1 MAANYNNMAQGSGPP
16 PQSAAAAQQ
25 LLHQHMR
32 QNYINQNVVPPGH
45 PSFPGNNGPNQMAQV
60 NARYQQQFQ
69 RFGPQLRPN
78 ILPNMKV
85 VSYKKKDNLLK

>member
-1 MAANYNNMAQGSGPP
+1 MAANYPNMAQGTGPQQPP
-16 PQSAAAAQQ
+16 PSAAAQQ
-25 LLHQHMR
+25 LMHQHLR
-32 QNYINQNVVPPGH
+32 QSYINQSVVPPGH

-69 RFGPQLRPN
+69 RFGPQMRPQN

-85 VSYKKKDNLLK
+85 VRY